1 MKFSHEDELAILN
14 WRWDLSE
21 DKIISGHPDSPT
33 EEEDDLHEETLINL
47 IFEQL
52 KILYELEISTNI

>member
-33 EEEDDLHEETLINL
+33 EEEDDLHEETLINM

-52 KILYELEISTNI
+52 